1 MPSYIS
7 GTANR
12 RFDRD
17 QEPRFWPDRRFFGLI
32 VDRGRV
38 YRGMSR
44 LIADRGQADRGMVN
58 FRDLT
63 AIRPALIA
71 D

>member
-1 MPSYIS
+1 
-7 GTANR
+7 
-12 RFDRD
+12 
-17 QEPRFWPDRRFFGLI
+17 
-32 VDRGRV
+32 
-38 YRGMSR
+38 MSR
-44 LIADRGQADRGMVN
+44 LIADRGQADRGMAN

>member
-1 MPSYIS
+1 MKSRYNIDK
-7 GTANR
+7 
-12 RFDRD
+12 RFLF
-17 QEPRFWPDRRFFGLI
+17 FWPDRRFFGLI

-38 YRGMSR
+38 YRGTSR

-63 AIRPALIA
+63 TIRPALIA